1 MSAADKAFAAAVA
14 LHQAGRHDDAAAAY
28 RAILADTPDHAGT
41 RANLAQVLGAMGR
54 LDEAEAAYRAIVSDD
69 PGAQQV
75 WFNLGNLLRR
85 AARLDEAG
93 DAFSQAI
100 ALDAGFAA
108 PYLNLAHTLRDAR
121 RWDDAIARYRDFIA
135 RQPGNAEAHEN
146 LGRCLQNVGAPG
158 EVLAEYRAAEAAGGA
173 NAVLFGAMGIA
184 EESLGHMHAAK
195 HHFDRAVQTDPE
207 SAAAWSNL
215 GAALQRLGDPD
226 GASRCLH
233 KAIALDAGYAMAHA
247 NLGWILRDQY
257 RLDEA
262 IAASRR
268 ALTSEPDMAVAYSN
282 LGSALMIQT
291 RHEEAFEAY
300 CKAIALDPGNDAT
313 WSSYLFALNYR
324 DDLAP
329 AEVVKAH
336 RDWGARK
343 AGVAPLAAAPRSS
356 KAGERLVIGY
366 VSPDFRDHPVGLLV
380 EPIVAAHDRSRFD
393 VRCYS
398 HGTSA
403 DATTARIRAAA
414 DGWVETGDLD
424 DAATAAHIHA
434 DHVDI
439 LVDLSGHTAGNRL
452 GVFAH
457 KPAPMQVSYAG
468 YVTTTGLDA
477 MDFVVHD
484 RMTRFPEAEAGYAEH
499 VLALDTCLYCYRP
512 PDGAPPTGCRPAGG
526 GERPYHVRLV
536 QQHALTA
543 R

>member
-1 MSAADKAFAAAVA
+1 
-14 LHQAGRHDDAAAAY
+14 
-28 RAILADTPDHAGT
+28 
-41 RANLAQVLGAMGR
+41 
-54 LDEAEAAYRAIVSDD
+54 
-69 PGAQQV
+69 
-75 WFNLGNLLRR
+75 
-85 AARLDEAG
+85 
-93 DAFSQAI
+93 
-100 ALDAGFAA
+100 
-108 PYLNLAHTLRDAR
+108 
-121 RWDDAIARYRDFIA
+121 
-135 RQPGNAEAHEN
+135 
-146 LGRCLQNVGAPG
+146 
-158 EVLAEYRAAEAAGGA
+158 
-173 NAVLFGAMGIA
+173 
-184 EESLGHMHAAK
+184 
-195 HHFDRAVQTDPE
+195 
-207 SAAAWSNL
+207 
-215 GAALQRLGDPD
+215 
-226 GASRCLH
+226 
-233 KAIALDAGYAMAHA
+233 
-247 NLGWILRDQY
+247 
-257 RLDEA
+257 
-262 IAASRR
+262 
-268 ALTSEPDMAVAYSN
+268 MAVAYSN

-398 HGTSA
+398 HGASA

-439 LVDLSGHTAGNRL
+439 LVDLFGHTAGNRL

-484 RMTRFPEAEAGYAEH
+484 RVTRFPEAEAGYAEH

-512 PDGAPPTGCRPAGG
+512 PDGAPPVAAPPVAANGHITFGSFNNTPKLTAATFDLWAAVLRRVPTSRFVLKTGAMRDAGTCERITAELKRRGAAPERLVLVPPTPFAAHLADYARIDIALSLPPTPRAWRTCAKPCANASPPRRSSTAPRSRSTSSGCCWRRGTAAQIQENFFKHAPPHQMGDDDQGSLLMNEAFKRFATRLMKRAFREPEPRISSITVMIAGG
-526 GERPYHVRLV
+526 KIDGEASFFYVHGETGAMVKVTFTETDNVFVLHQVSKLDDKGVFSDLEAELLNPILNAYQASPL
-536 QQHALTA
+536 QP
-543 R
+543 